1 MRHRAPAARRAI
13 LRGRIGGQTHA
24 RDAIDTGRSR
34 SRALRFGVVTART
47 QRAIS
52 CQPPT
57 VRARTMHRNRF
68 MMTMKTVKRTINTL
82 GDYTGDFAH
91 DAGKLARNIGG
102 ETAELARR
110 FGDGTVTLA
119 RRVGPKR
126 GLIGLAVL
134 AAAVGG
140 SIMLIRYL
148 KARNA
153 DASLDADEPTEARS
167 NGTFANKRARAQ
179 HTAES
184 FVSRQ

>member
-1 MRHRAPAARRAI
+1 
-13 LRGRIGGQTHA
+13 
-24 RDAIDTGRSR
+24 
-34 SRALRFGVVTART
+34 
-47 QRAIS
+47 
-52 CQPPT
+52 
-57 VRARTMHRNRF
+57 MHRDRC

-102 ETAELARR
+102 ETVDLARR

-126 GLIGLAVL
+126 GLLGLAVL

-153 DASLDADEPTEARS
+153 DASTDADDPTETSRG

>member
-1 MRHRAPAARRAI
+1 
-13 LRGRIGGQTHA
+13 
-24 RDAIDTGRSR
+24 
-34 SRALRFGVVTART
+34 
-47 QRAIS
+47 
-52 CQPPT
+52 
-57 VRARTMHRNRF
+57 MHRKRF
-68 MMTMKTVKRTINTL
+68 MMTMKTVKRTIHTL
-82 GDYTGDFAH
+82 GDYTGDVAH
-91 DAGKLARNIGG
+91 DAGKLARNLGG
-102 ETAELARR
+102 ETVDLARR

-153 DASLDADEPTEARS
+153 DASMDGDEPEATRG
-167 NGTFANKRARAQ
+167 NGTLANKRARAQ